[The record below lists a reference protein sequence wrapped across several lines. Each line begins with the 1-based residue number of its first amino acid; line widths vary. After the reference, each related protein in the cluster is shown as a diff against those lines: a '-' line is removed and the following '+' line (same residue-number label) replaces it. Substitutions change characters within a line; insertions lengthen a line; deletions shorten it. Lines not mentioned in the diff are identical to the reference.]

1 MQLWWIFLQLMDVFN
16 RIRIFLLNNTTELIN
31 QAAFKTI
38 DPVTIRLRLASKYT
52 LHVLVHVKCDKIGI
66 AIRMIQQKTRVKLH
80 RQCCIKT
87 VSLFKDLGT
96 QIKDFEQV

>member
-1 MQLWWIFLQLMDVFN
+1 MDVFN

-66 AIRMIQQKTRVKLH
+66 TIRMIQQKRGLV
-80 RQCCIKT
+80 
-87 VSLFKDLGT
+87 T
-96 QIKDFEQV
+96 QAVWHKNCLLVQRSWHAN